1 MGADGTVV
9 STVTGTVV
17 AGYGRDCL
25 VQAGGALIRA
35 KARGRH
41 VQPVAGDRVH
51 LVNREIIDAIAPRTS
66 VFARS
71 SSHRTK
77 VIAANATQIVA
88 VVACEPPFSDE
99 LLCRLTV
106 AAENAGLPI
115 AFVLNK
121 IDLEASLAAA
131 REMLAPFR
139 DLGYPAIELSAQR
152 DIGPVRPLLHG
163 HCSVLVGQ
171 SGMGKSTLLK
181 ALVPEAEVHIRE
193 ISSFLASGR
202 HSTTASRLY
211 RLDAGSAVIDTPGVA
226 EFGLAGFG
234 ARGIAAGFREFAA
247 HAARCRFHDC
257 RHLTEP
263 GCAVRAASLHPRRL
277 LLYERIMR
285 AELATA

>member
-1 MGADGTVV
+1 
-9 STVTGTVV
+9 
-17 AGYGRDCL
+17 
-25 VQAGGALIRA
+25 
-35 KARGRH
+35 

-51 LVNREIIDAIAPRTS
+51 LVNGDIIDAVAPRLS

-121 IDLEASLAAA
+121 IDLDASLAAA

-139 DLGYPAIELSAQR
+139 ELGYPVIELSAQR
-152 DIGPVRPLLHG
+152 DIAPVRPLLHG

-211 RLDAGSAVIDTPGVA
+211 RLGVLDAPGTVIDTPGVA

-234 ARGIAAGFREFAA
+234 PRGIAAGFREFAA
-247 HAARCRFHDC
+247 LAVRCKFHDC
-257 RHLTEP
+257 RHLAEP
-263 GCAVRAASLHPRRL
+263 GCAVRAAPLHPRRL
-277 LLYERIMR
+277 LLYERILR